1 MRRGRAR
8 RHAPAVVAQPQV
20 CGPCGARFGTVA
32 ELQAHAA
39 ACWGPT
45 RTDPREQLS
54 RATVELTA
62 RLTGDGALSVQYA
75 ILHLARDLK
84 PDQRARLAFL
94 VDEIS
99 TAIDQW
105 QPGAAS

>member
-20 CGPCGARFGTVA
+20 CGPCGDRFGTVA

-39 ACWGPT
+39 ACWAI
-45 RTDPREQLS
+45 RDRAPRPELS
-54 RATVELTA
+54 RAIVELTA
-62 RLTGDGALSVQYA
+62 RLAGDGALSVQYA
-75 ILHLARDLK
+75 ILRLSRELN
-84 PDQRARLAFL
+84 PDQRVRLAFL

-99 TAIDQW
+99 TAIDQR